1 MKTMLKSILT
11 VALLWSA
18 VSCNTN
24 EMSDLNSSARTEIS
38 TSGNLAVK
46 ASDNPE
52 NPLNNWEECGK
63 KHNVILN
70 YVITYQKTLD
80 NSGLTNSEIADK
92 CIVASNNYFNQKY
105 AQDYNNTQ
113 SPFTVDKIRSILND
127 GDNKFSNVIQGMNAS
142 DKVKA
147 KSSELINMMYNL
159 ASTDKDTEYEDVK
172 ASIVS
177 FESSIMNDASLSQ
190 AEKDQLLQTTSIAR
204 YSSYLWSTTID
215 KSDSVS
221 SVTGKKKWWKWLV
234 VAVCD
239 LAGGAAGTAAGGG
252 VLSVAG
258 AIAGAAGASSGGA
271 ALVDWISP
279 DAP

>member
-38 TSGNLAVK
+38 TSGNLASK

-92 CIVASNNYFNQKY
+92 CIMASNNYFNQKY

>member
-38 TSGNLAVK
+38 TSGNLASK

>member
-38 TSGNLAVK
+38 TSGNLAAK

-92 CIVASNNYFNQKY
+92 CIMASNNYFNQKY

>member
-1 MKTMLKSILT
+1 MLKSILT
-11 VALLWSA
+11 AALLLSA

-24 EMSDLNSSARTEIS
+24 EMSDLNSSAKTEIS
-38 TSGNLAVK
+38 NSGNHAAK
-46 ASDNPE
+46 ATDDPE

-63 KHNVILN
+63 KHNVILT
-70 YVITYQKTLD
+70 YVINYEKTLE

-92 CIVASNNYFNQKY
+92 CIMASNNYFNQKY
-105 AQDYNNTQ
+105 AQDYNNIQ

-127 GDNKFSNVIQGMNAS
+127 GDNKFTNVIQSLSTS
-142 DKVKA
+142 DKVKE

-159 ASTDKDTEYEDVK
+159 ASTDKDTEYADVK
-172 ASIVS
+172 ASIVD
-177 FESSIMNDASLSQ
+177 FENSIMNDASLNQ
-190 AEKDQLLQTTSIAR
+190 EEKDQLLKTTSIAR
-204 YSSYLWSTTID
+204 YSSYLWSNTID
-215 KSDSVS
+215 KADSVS

-239 LAGGAAGTAAGGG
+239 VAGGAAGTAAGSG

-279 DAP
+279 DTP

>member
-1 MKTMLKSILT
+1 MLKSILT

-24 EMSDLNSSARTEIS
+24 EMSDINSSAQTQTS
-38 TSGNLAVK
+38 NSGNFAAK

-63 KHNVILN
+63 KHNVILT

-92 CIVASNNYFNQKY
+92 CIMASNNYFNQKY
-105 AQDYNNTQ
+105 AQDYNNIQ
-113 SPFTVDKIRSILND
+113 APFTVDKIRSILND

-147 KSSELINMMYNL
+147 KSSQLINMMYNL
-159 ASTDKDTEYEDVK
+159 ASTDKDTEYAEVK
-172 ASIVS
+172 ARIVD
-177 FESSIMNDASLSQ
+177 FEASIMNDASLSQ

-204 YSSYLWSTTID
+204 YSSYLWSNTID
-215 KSDSVS
+215 HSDSVS

>member
-38 TSGNLAVK
+38 TSGNLAAK

-52 NPLNNWEECGK
+52 NPLNNWEECGQ

-92 CIVASNNYFNQKY
+92 CIMASNNYFNQKY

>member
-38 TSGNLAVK
+38 TSGNLAAK

>member
-24 EMSDLNSSARTEIS
+24 EMSDINSSAQTQTS
-38 TSGNLAVK
+38 NSGNFAAK

-63 KHNVILN
+63 KHNVILT

-92 CIVASNNYFNQKY
+92 CIMASNNYFNQKY

-113 SPFTVDKIRSILND
+113 SPFTVAKIRSILND

-147 KSSELINMMYNL
+147 KTSELVNMMYNL
-159 ASTDKDTEYEDVK
+159 ASTDKNTEYAEVK
-172 ASIVS
+172 ARIVD
-177 FESSIMNDASLSQ
+177 FEAGIMNDASLSQ

-204 YSSYLWSTTID
+204 YSSYLWSNTID
-215 KSDSVS
+215 HSDSVS
-221 SVTGKKKWWKWLV
+221 SVTGKKKWWKWVV

-239 LAGGAAGTAAGGG
+239 FAGGAAGTAAGGG

>member
-38 TSGNLAVK
+38 TSGNLAAK

-92 CIVASNNYFNQKY
+92 CIMASNNYFNQKY

-190 AEKDQLLQTTSIAR
+190 TEKDQLLQTTSIAR